1 MSQQVQELI
10 NKIKTEGLQAADQ
23 KAREI
28 EAEARKESEEIVEN
42 AQRRAQ
48 HMIAEAETVIKKREE
63 SARMALQQS
72 SRDMLLSLRKE
83 IEKILRGIVTAKVGE
98 AMTPERLS
106 HVIREVSQKAVDQD
120 IIDKGIEVVLNA
132 QDFKSLG
139 NGFLAE
145 LQKQLK
151 KPLELKS
158 ADDIGKGFMISF
170 DQGKS
175 RFDFTDASLADYLSA
190 SLNEQVAALLKEAV

>member
-10 NKIKTEGLQAADQ
+10 SKIKTEGLQAADQ

-28 EAEARKESEEIVEN
+28 EAEATKKAAEIMEN
-42 AQRRAQ
+42 TQRRSRQ
-48 HMIAEAETVIKKREE
+48 MMAEAEAVIKKREE
-63 SARMALQQS
+63 SARMALQQAG
-72 SRDMLLSLRKE
+72 RDMLLSLRKE
-83 IEKILRGIVTAKVGE
+83 IEKTLRGIVTAKVGE

-106 HVIREVSQKAVDQD
+106 HIIREVSQKAVDQNTV
-120 IIDKGIEVVLNA
+120 DKGIEVVLNA
-132 QDFKSLG
+132 QDFKGLG

-158 ADDIGKGFMISF
+158 SDDMGKGFMISF
-170 DQGKS
+170 DKGKS
-175 RFDFTDASLADYLSA
+175 CFDFSDASLADYLSA